1 MRDNSKQVIVDVIEG
16 LNLILVFSFLNN
28 VHYIYRV
35 NQYISEDSQN
45 VNNLLNATGLH
56 LPDPPATEQA
66 PSVNYLNASVHKTL
80 GTPQKRLSV
89 SPIISTHSFYNKL
102 NLNSPLAGYNNN
114 NNNQQQQS
122 QPQQSNLTT
131 SVTTTTTQVTTSTTG
146 NAIFDIISIKVLGY

>member
-45 VNNLLNATGLH
+45 VNNLLNASGLH
-56 LPDPPATEQA
+56 LPDPPVTEQV
-66 PSVNYLNASVHKTL
+66 PSANFLNASMHKTL

-89 SPIISTHSFYNKL
+89 SPIISTYSFYNKL

-114 NNNQQQQS
+114 Q
-122 QPQQSNLTT
+122 QPQNQAPQPSNLTT
-131 SVTTTTTQVTTSTTG
+131 SVTTTTTQITTATTG
-146 NAIFDIISIKVLGY
+146 RAPYY